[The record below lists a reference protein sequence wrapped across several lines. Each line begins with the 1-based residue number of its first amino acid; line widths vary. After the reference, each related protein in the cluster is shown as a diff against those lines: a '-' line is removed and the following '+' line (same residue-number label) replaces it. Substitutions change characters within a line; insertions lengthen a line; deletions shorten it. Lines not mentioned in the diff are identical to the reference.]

1 MRTESSRMPGLR
13 AAAIVLVTL
22 VAVGLAGC
30 SDTSGVDRAQAQ
42 VTAKEKALTQ
52 AEADFTAASGAFCE
66 ASEDY
71 IVALD
76 GYGDV
81 ITDTAPTVGDVTAA
95 GADLA
100 KPGKGAFD
108 SAEAAVDAQQALTVA
123 QQELVDAQAALARA
137 EAGPSGSPTVVATEV
152 PSATPLAPAA
162 TVDRVEQAE
171 ADFDAAQGAIT
182 DETPLAEASEQFN
195 SAAVALEMAWLRL
208 FVDAG
213 CVPDEQK
220 QAAEAAV
227 RAYTTALQT
236 DLAAAGRYTDAVD
249 GVYGPATVAAVEGLQ
264 EANGLPVTGTVDK
277 ATAAALQA
285 ELLAL
290 GGAATQEALD
300 DDGRGAADPQ
310 ARRVLGRTGGRH
322 LDPGADRGAHRLPDR
337 AGRRAHRG
345 RGRRHHRR
353 VREGDRRADGTRIAE
368 PGADRLRDAVAAQR
382 RRAPSLRNPRAK
394 STPVSNPV
402 P

>member
-30 SDTSGVDRAQAQ
+30 SDSSGVDRAQAQ

-52 AEADFTAASGAFCE
+52 AEADFTAAAGAFCD
-66 ASEDY
+66 ASKDY

-100 KPGKGAFD
+100 KPGKDAFD
-108 SAEAAVDAQQALTVA
+108 SAEAAVEAQQSLTVA

-137 EAGPSGSPTVVATEV
+137 QAGPSGSPTVVATEV

-162 TVDRVEQAE
+162 TIDRVEQAE

-182 DETPLAEASEQFN
+182 DETPLAEASEHFN

-220 QAAEAAV
+220 QVAEAAV

-236 DLAAAGRYTDAVD
+236 DLATAGRYTDAVD
-249 GVYGPATVAAVEGLQ
+249 GVYGPATVAAVEDLQ
-264 EANGLPVTGTVDK
+264 EANGLPATGTVDK

-290 GGAATQEALD
+290 GGAATQEALATTAAIQQTLKLVGFW
-300 DDGRGAADPQ
+300 DGP
-310 ARRVLGRTGGRH
+310 V
-322 LDPGADRGAHRLPDR
+322 
-337 AGRRAHRG
+337 
-345 RGRRHHRR
+345 
-353 VREGDRRADGTRIAE
+353 DGTWSPELTEAVIAFQTELGVEPTGVVDAATIAAFEKAIAE
-368 PGADRLRDAVAAQR
+368 LT
-382 RRAPSLRNPRAK
+382 APASPSPEPSA
-394 STPVSNPV
+394 SATP
-402 P
+402 

>member
-22 VAVGLAGC
+22 AAVGLAGC
-30 SDTSGVDRAQAQ
+30 SDSSGVDRAKAQ

-52 AEADFTAASGAFCE
+52 AEADFTAASGAFCD
-66 ASEDY
+66 ASKDY

-81 ITDTAPTVGDVTAA
+81 ITATAPTVGDVTAA

-137 EAGPSGSPTVVATEV
+137 EAGPSGSPSVVATEV

-182 DETPLAEASEQFN
+182 DETPLAEASEHFN

-208 FVDAG
+208 FADAG

-220 QAAEAAV
+220 QQAEAAV

-236 DLAAAGRYTDAVD
+236 DLATAGRYTDPVD

-277 ATAAALQA
+277 ATAAALQG

-290 GGAATQEALD
+290 GGAATQEALATTAAVQQTLKLVGFW
-300 DDGRGAADPQ
+300 DGP
-310 ARRVLGRTGGRH
+310 V
-322 LDPGADRGAHRLPDR
+322 
-337 AGRRAHRG
+337 
-345 RGRRHHRR
+345 
-353 VREGDRRADGTRIAE
+353 DGTWTPELTEALMAFQTELGVEPTGVVDAATIAAFEKAIADLTAPASPSPE
-368 PGADRLRDAVAAQR
+368 PSASA
-382 RRAPSLRNPRAK
+382 
-394 STPVSNPV
+394 TP
-402 P
+402 